1 MAFLGLLV
9 QNRDPIWGVTTLNS
23 PCWYSCLLAC
33 PFRPVQVGMFVAP
46 SLIFSSIPPT
56 SVCICVS
63 TRSHNHFLI
72 AKWGFPG
79 SSARKECTCSAGDP
93 GSIPESG
100 KIPWRS
106 DWLPTPVFMG
116 FPGGSDSKEFACDVG
131 NLGSIP
137 GLGRSPRGGY
147 GNLFQYSC
155 LEKPMVRGA
164 WWATVHRIT
173 KSQTWL
179 SAKAQHTIIKWV
191 LPFVYFLT
199 SPFSTC
205 PEMFTTYAII

>member
-100 KIPWRS
+100 
-106 DWLPTPVFMG
+106 
-116 FPGGSDSKEFACDVG
+116 
-131 NLGSIP
+131 
-137 GLGRSPRGGY
+137 RSPGEVIDY
-147 GNLFQYSC
+147 PLQYSWASLVAQTVKNLPAMWETWVQSLGWDDP
-155 LEKPMVRGA
+155 LEKGMPTHSSILA
-164 WWATVHRIT
+164 
-173 KSQTWL
+173 
-179 SAKAQHTIIKWV
+179 
-191 LPFVYFLT
+191 
-199 SPFSTC
+199 
-205 PEMFTTYAII
+205 

>member
-100 KIPWRS
+100 RS
-106 DWLPTPVFMG
+106 PGEVIDYPLQYSWASLVAQTVKNLPTMRETWVRSLDWEDSRRRPQQPTPVFL
-116 FPGGSDSKEFACDVG
+116 PGK
-131 NLGSIP
+131 L
-137 GLGRSPRGGY
+137 
-147 GNLFQYSC
+147 
-155 LEKPMVRGA
+155 GA
-164 WWATVHRIT
+164 WWATVHGVAKSWTQLTECSTETSNT
-173 KSQTWL
+173 KNVCDGLKCWPQLFIFPWSL
-179 SAKAQHTIIKWV
+179 
-191 LPFVYFLT
+191 
-199 SPFSTC
+199 
-205 PEMFTTYAII
+205 E